1 VNYFNY
7 INAGNKMNKKD
18 DKNLYDPY
26 QGFIRGNMFKDLY
39 DPYKLSTPYD
49 IEPAN
54 EQAKML
60 TSIDALKF
68 AMIDLNLYLDVYP
81 NDREFIE
88 LFNKYRI
95 QVKDMVKD
103 YESKYG
109 PLTLESDAMMSLPWA
124 WARTPWPWER

>member
-1 VNYFNY
+1 MNYFNY

-18 DKNLYDPY
+18 EKNLYDPY

-60 TSIDALKF
+60 TTIDALKF

-88 LFNKYRI
+88 LFNKYRM
-95 QVKDMVKD
+95 QVNDMVKD

-124 WARTPWPWER
+124 WARAPWPWER

>member
-1 VNYFNY
+1 MNYFNY
-7 INAGNKMNKKD
+7 INAGNKINKKE
-18 DKNLYDPY
+18 DKSLYDPY

-88 LFNKYRI
+88 LYNKYRV
-95 QVKDMVKD
+95 QVKDMIKD

-124 WARTPWPWER
+124 WARTSWPWEC

>member
-1 VNYFNY
+1 MY
-7 INAGNKMNKKD
+7 
-18 DKNLYDPY
+18 
-26 QGFIRGNMFKDLY
+26 
-39 DPYKLSTPYD
+39 
-49 IEPAN
+49 
-54 EQAKML
+54 
-60 TSIDALKF
+60 
-68 AMIDLNLYLDVYP
+68 IDLNLYLDVYP

-88 LFNKYRI
+88 LFNKYRM